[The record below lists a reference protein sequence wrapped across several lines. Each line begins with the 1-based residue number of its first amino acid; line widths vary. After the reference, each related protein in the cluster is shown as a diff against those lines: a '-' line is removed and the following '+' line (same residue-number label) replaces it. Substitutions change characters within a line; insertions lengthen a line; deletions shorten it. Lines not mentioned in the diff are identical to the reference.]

1 MIFFIL
7 TAKQCNK
14 VKEELKKVT
23 TDQSDPRNKQFLAN
37 KSKFIM
43 NVKLFIVMGIS
54 WMGEIVSALT
64 ENYAPFKHH
73 KRFFYPMDILNC
85 LQGLLIFILFV
96 VKRRVHQ
103 ALKKRLFDEKK
114 KFDRVTPSLQD
125 PFKMRKSVSNSTLT
139 STFAVSSIP

>member
-1 MIFFIL
+1 MTYVI
-7 TAKQCNK
+7 
-14 VKEELKKVT
+14 VK
-23 TDQSDPRNKQFLAN
+23 SR
-37 KSKFIM
+37 FIM

-139 STFAVSSIP
+139 STFAVSSIPWSSYKFYLLSSDPKKYIFFIV